1 MIQHPAILALMT
13 ASLIVSGLLL
23 YAGWFGIR
31 ILKNWDLASGSE
43 LQLNLERRTYLI
55 ATIVSYALLFQTIS
69 LFLYLY
75 TADGLH
81 ILFTGAM
88 CAAGTLQVNSYGY
101 PTLIMKLI
109 NCLLAGSWLIVNH
122 ADTRGYDYPLIKPK
136 YVLLLGLV
144 LLVLAETVLQF
155 NYFMHLKGDMI
166 TSCCGSLFGSDKPSI
181 AGELAGLP
189 YRIMRPLFFSTM
201 AVLACCGIRLYLK
214 GSGGYLY
221 AALSAFAFVVSLAA
235 LISFIGLY
243 YYELPTHH
251 CPFCILQ
258 QEYGYI
264 GYLLYA
270 TLLGGMIA
278 GSSIGLLM
286 PFRAS
291 PSLAP
296 YLPRLQQRL
305 ILLSLACYLLFTALV
320 SYRMLTANFR
330 LGG

>member
-13 ASLIVSGLLL
+13 ASLIISGLLL
-23 YAGWFGIR
+23 YAGWFGIQ
-31 ILKNWDLASGSE
+31 ILRNWDLASGSE
-43 LQLNLERRTYLI
+43 LQLQLERRTYLI
-55 ATIVSYALLFQTIS
+55 ATIMSYALLFQTIS

-75 TADGLH
+75 TADALH

-101 PTLIMKLI
+101 PTLIMKLT
-109 NCLLAGSWLIVNH
+109 NCLLAGSWLIINH
-122 ADTRGYDYPLIKPK
+122 ADTKGYDYPLIKPK
-136 YVLLLGLV
+136 YLMLLGLV
-144 LLVLAETVLQF
+144 LLVLTETVLQF
-155 NYFMHLKGDMI
+155 NYFLHLKGDMI

-189 YRIMRPLFFSTM
+189 HRIMQPLFFGTM
-201 AVLACCGIRLYLK
+201 FMLFCCGIRLYLK
-214 GSGGYLY
+214 GTGGYLY
-221 AALSAFAFVVSLAA
+221 AVVSTLAFTVCLA
-235 LISFIGLY
+235 SLISFIGLY

-258 QEYGYI
+258 KEYGYI

-270 TLLGGMIA
+270 TLLGGMIS

-286 PFRAS
+286 PFGKS

-296 YLPRLQQRL
+296 YLPRLRQRL
-305 ILLSLACYLLFTALV
+305 ILLSLSCYLLFTVLV
-320 SYRMLTANFR
+320 SYRMLTTDFR